1 MLGRASYA
9 ETSGTA
15 LATYALCAGLHARYL
30 EPALEVPALRAYRAL
45 LAGLERR
52 TGGLSMGDI
61 STATMPYP
69 SWAYALIPRVRDAPH
84 GVAALILAGIAA
96 AARWPGATSAA
107 PKW

>member
-1 MLGRASYA
+1 VLGRASYA